1 MLRLLKLELGKICK
15 PVITTTAILT
25 VLTCILTCVLQRDY
39 TVYFHIDAWEIGTEY
54 IALLFPLFVTIPVCW
69 QLYYERRDR
78 FIVYTLSRISRQKY
92 LSIKWAACALSGFC
106 ILFIPYVMSLLCA
119 LYVVTPANVLPPHDK
134 YSHFLLTLYVQFPLI
149 YGLLLSAWKALLGVL
164 TMTFGF
170 VLALFS
176 RNIFVI
182 LTAPFV
188 YVILENF
195 ILASLSSASL
205 DLATYRFVT
214 AFEPTCK
221 VYINLGSFIVGPV
234 LMCLVIGAIILYYT
248 KVKRQ
253 AIYTI

>member
-1 MLRLLKLELGKICK
+1 M
-15 PVITTTAILT
+15 
-25 VLTCILTCVLQRDY
+25 
-39 TVYFHIDAWEIGTEY
+39 
-54 IALLFPLFVTIPVCW
+54 
-69 QLYYERRDR
+69 
-78 FIVYTLSRISRQKY
+78 
-92 LSIKWAACALSGFC
+92 SIKWAACALSGFC

-119 LYVVTPANVLPPHDK
+119 LYVVTPANVLPQHDK

-176 RNIFVI
+176 RNIFVV

-214 AFEPTCK
+214 AFEPTCR

-253 AIYTI
+253 VIYI

>member
-1 MLRLLKLELGKICK
+1 MLRLLKLELGKIFK

-149 YGLLLSAWKALLGVL
+149 YGLLLSA
-164 TMTFGF
+164 
-170 VLALFS
+170 
-176 RNIFVI
+176 I

-214 AFEPTCK
+214 AFEPTCR

>member
-1 MLRLLKLELGKICK
+1 M
-15 PVITTTAILT
+15 
-25 VLTCILTCVLQRDY
+25 
-39 TVYFHIDAWEIGTEY
+39 F
-54 IALLFPLFVTIPVCW
+54 
-69 QLYYERRDR
+69 
-78 FIVYTLSRISRQKY
+78 
-92 LSIKWAACALSGFC
+92 
-106 ILFIPYVMSLLCA
+106 MSLFCA
-119 LYVVTPANVLPPHDK
+119 LYVVIPANVLPPHDK

-221 VYINLGSFIVGPV
+221 EYINLGSFIVGPV
-234 LMCLVIGAIILYYT
+234 LMCLVIGAIILYCT

>member
-1 MLRLLKLELGKICK
+1 MLRLLKLELGKIFK

-78 FIVYTLSRISRQKY
+78 FIVYTLPRISKQKY

-106 ILFIPYVMSLLCA
+106 ILFIPYVMSLFCA
-119 LYVVTPANVLPPHDK
+119 LYVVIPANVLPPHDK
-134 YSHFLLTLYVQFPLI
+134 YSHFLLTLYVQSPLI

-195 ILASLSSASL
+195 ILASLL
-205 DLATYRFVT
+205 Q
-214 AFEPTCK
+214 
-221 VYINLGSFIVGPV
+221 YIYG
-234 LMCLVIGAIILYYT
+234 
-248 KVKRQ
+248 
-253 AIYTI
+253 